1 MGYSPW
7 DCKESLRGTNTFT
20 CFSKQTNNTHIHIK
34 RDKGA
39 WSEKALQEP
48 SRGREF
54 PEGLP
59 SVLSGRQEG
68 LAVSWE
74 PQGGQWGRSW

>member
-7 DCKESLRGTNTFT
+7 DCKESDTTEGLTLSLAF
-20 CFSKQTNNTHIHIK
+20 QNNTHIHTK

-54 PEGLP
+54 PEGPP
-59 SVLSGRQEG
+59 SVLGGRQEG